1 MATSSLQHRSPISL
15 WLGGLGAAIVFGGL
29 GFLIGKSSVSS
40 GDPVLQALQNPMTI
54 VEASSS
60 ANDESAFD
68 ANRDNSLLTQ
78 TVGKLHADILVLRM
92 LYRRLAEDAGLDL
105 TDFMLNDDVFSPPT
119 QSNAADDTLGALDE
133 HLQHIKESSL
143 ALKDWYQLRYQERAF
158 RLSGPVVLEGQMS
171 SRFGW
176 RESPSTGET
185 RMHRGVDFSGQRG
198 EPILALADG
207 VVSFSGSV
215 HAYGNMVELLHAD
228 GLTSRYAHNESNT
241 VTVGQRVEQGQ
252 IIARLGSTGRST
264 GPHVHLEVHLN
275 GEPVDPMLF
284 IQ

>member
-1 MATSSLQHRSPISL
+1 MATPALQHRTSSSF
-15 WLGGLGAAIVFGGL
+15 WLGLLSVGLLCGGLGYLVGKTAPVAA
-29 GFLIGKSSVSS
+29 
-40 GDPVLQALQNPMTI
+40 DPLVQALQEPMTI
-54 VEASSS
+54 VEASAFVDNAAEQKPDIS
-60 ANDESAFD
+60 AQQLA
-68 ANRDNSLLTQ
+68 Q
-78 TVGKLHADILVLRM
+78 TVGKLHADILTIRM

-105 TDFMLNDDVFSPPT
+105 TDFMLDDVISPPT
-119 QSNAADDTLGALDE
+119 APSKASDELGALE
-133 HLQHIKESSL
+133 NQLEEINASSVALRNWYHL
-143 ALKDWYQLRYQERAF
+143 RFQERTFQLA
-158 RLSGPVVLEGQMS
+158 GPVVLHGQMS

-176 RESPSTGET
+176 RQSPSTGKT
-185 RMHRGVDFSGQRG
+185 RMHRGVDYSGRRG

-215 HAYGNMVELLHAD
+215 HAYGNMVELSHAD
-228 GLTSRYAHNESNT
+228 GLTTRYAHNESNT

-275 GEPVDPMLF
+275 GEVVDPMLF